1 MLKANIYNLEGQ
13 VVGEQ
18 TLAPAVFEVK
28 PKPSLIHFVAV
39 GLAANERQVLAHTK
53 TRGEVRGGGK
63 KPWKQKGTGRA
74 RHSSIRS
81 PLWRGGGITFGPRN
95 DRNFQIKINKK
106 VRKLAMKMV
115 LSDKAKDESLILLEN
130 FDLAHAKTKNV
141 AQLLKKLSLTNKKVL
156 LILAGEKEK
165 MRLASRNLPK
175 IQPENL
181 NEVNLLDILNN
192 QKILTT
198 PEAVAYWEKVYGQA
212 N

>member
-13 VVGEQ
+13 IVGEQ

-28 PKPSLIHFVAV
+28 PKAGLIHFVAV
-39 GLAANERQVLAHTK
+39 GLAANQRQVLAHTK

-81 PLWRGGGITFGPRN
+81 PLWRGGGIIFGPQKN
-95 DRNFQIKINKK
+95 RNFQVKINKK
-106 VRKLAMKMV
+106 VKQLAMKMV
-115 LSDKAKDESLILLEN
+115 LSDRAKDESLILLEN
-130 FDLAHAKTKNV
+130 FDLVQAKTKNV
-141 AQLLKKLSLTNKKVL
+141 AQLFKKLLLADKKVL
-156 LILAGEKEK
+156 LIFSGEKEK
-165 MRLASRNLPK
+165 MRLACRNLPK
-175 IQPENL
+175 VQSENL

-198 PEAVAYWEKVYGQA
+198 PETVAYWEKVYK
-212 N
+212 